1 MWLTKKLLCW
11 VHSQAVQNQGMKKD
25 RETQEDPASTANIV
39 TKGKPKV
46 WILCCI
52 LGSSNQIKGEEP
64 ASLEFLKTVPL
75 RFEGGPKS
83 PGLVGPQLLGPH
95 AQTPEFSQSGEGPG
109 QIAGPRCG
117 VGTQLLMKGAEL
129 LILNRVPILGGLEEE
144 KKPFLS
150 NFLDSLAEA
159 LEIKLTKDR

>member
-1 MWLTKKLLCW
+1 MACRA
-11 VHSQAVQNQGMKKD
+11 HSQAVQNQGMKND
-25 RETQEDPASTANIV
+25 REAQEDPASTANIV
-39 TKGKPKV
+39 TNGKPKV

-64 ASLEFLKTVPL
+64 ASLESLKTVPL
-75 RFEGGPKS
+75 RLEGGPKS

-117 VGTQLLMKGAEL
+117 VGTQLLKKGTEL

-144 KKPFLS
+144 KKKKQNAFLS